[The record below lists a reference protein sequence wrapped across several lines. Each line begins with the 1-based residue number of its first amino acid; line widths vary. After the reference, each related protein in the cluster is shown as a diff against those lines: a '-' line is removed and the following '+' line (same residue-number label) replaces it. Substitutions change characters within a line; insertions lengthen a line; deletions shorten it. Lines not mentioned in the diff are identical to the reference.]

1 MSWLGKMLGGAVGF
15 LLGGPVGAVFGTA
28 MGHQYDR
35 SNGRSPDRRLNHAEV
50 HEVQWEFFAATFHAM
65 GHIAKADGRV
75 SEAEI
80 AAAKRI
86 MARMELTED
95 MRKHAIRLFEEGKQ
109 PDFPWEPALEKCG
122 RVCHK
127 RYGLKRVFLEIQL
140 EAALAD
146 GPLRPQQEQL
156 LLQICDQLKFSRFEY
171 HILRAALEAQLK
183 VAFGWRGQQDYQGAK
198 SASPYRAA
206 PSLADAYAA
215 LGLKS
220 SAGNEEVK
228 RAYRKLISQHHP
240 DKLVA
245 NGLPA
250 EMVRLANEKTQQ
262 IRKAYE
268 MICDA
273 RNI

>member
-1 MSWLGKMLGGAVGF
+1 MSWLGKMLGGAFGF

-35 SNGRSPDRRLNHAEV
+35 STGRSADRRLNRAEV
-50 HEVQWEFFAATFHAM
+50 HEVQWEFFAATFQAM

-86 MARMELTED
+86 MARMELTDD
-95 MRKHAIRLFEEGKQ
+95 MRKHAIRLFEEGKH
-109 PDFPWEPALEKCG
+109 PDFPWEPVLEKCG
-122 RVCHK
+122 QVCHK

-146 GPLRPQQEQL
+146 GALRSRQEQL
-156 LLQICDQLKFSRFEY
+156 LLQICDQLKFSRFEF

-198 SASPYRAA
+198 NSSPYRAA

-268 MICDA
+268 MICES

>member
-1 MSWLGKMLGGAVGF
+1 MSWLGKMLGGAFGF

-35 SNGRSPDRRLNHAEV
+35 SAGRSPDRRLNRAEV
-50 HEVQWEFFAATFHAM
+50 HEVQWEFFAATFQVM

-95 MRKHAIRLFEEGKQ
+95 MRKHAVRLFEEGKH
-109 PDFPWEPALEKCG
+109 PDCPWESVLEKCG
-122 RVCHK
+122 QVCHK

-146 GPLRPQQEQL
+146 GALRPRQEQL
-156 LLQICDQLKFSRFEY
+156 LLQICDRLKFSRFEF

-198 SASPYRAA
+198 NASPYRAA

-268 MICDA
+268 MICEA